1 MLCHLGALV
10 PGERPSQFFGQSD
23 DGPRD
28 RIAHR
33 LGAVSR
39 KRWSVL
45 YARAVTMTFEAR
57 QVQQHRE
64 ARRALDQR
72 AITELPRP
80 RMRSP
85 SQCPGTARSSAS
97 AGRWH
102 DVGRYE
108 ALAA

>member
-72 AITELPRP
+72 ADRRAAETQDEVALPVPRYRP
-80 RMRSP
+80 VI
-85 SQCPGTARSSAS
+85 GF
-97 AGRWH
+97 GR
-102 DVGRYE
+102 
-108 ALAA
+108 ALA

>member
-57 QVQQHRE
+57 QHRE

-72 AITELPRP
+72 ADHRAAETQDEVALPVPRYRP
-80 RMRSP
+80 VI
-85 SQCPGTARSSAS
+85 GF
-97 AGRWH
+97 GR
-102 DVGRYE
+102 
-108 ALAA
+108 ALA